1 MRSFKEI
8 EGSADTRSER
18 ILAGLNDAQREA
30 VTAAPGNLL
39 IVAGAGSGK
48 TKVLV
53 HRIAWLIERTNAS
66 PFEILAVTFT
76 NKAARE
82 MRTRTED
89 LLEMS
94 IRGMWMGTFHGIAHR
109 LLRIHWQEAGLSQ
122 NFEIMD
128 QRDQERLLNRLIVLP
143 PSMEKIISGKEAA
156 SFINRQKDTGLR
168 HRHMLA
174 PRDPQQDAYHTIYK
188 RYEDYCH
195 KRSLVDFGELLL
207 RSHELWLEN
216 DEVLTRYQ
224 ARFSHLLVD
233 EFQDTNSIQYAWLR
247 VLAAKRADIFAVGDD
262 DQSIYGWRGA
272 EIKNIR
278 NYSSDLKDTK
288 IIRLEQNYRSTQV
301 ILSAANE
308 LISRNTDRLG
318 KSLWTSAE
326 GGAPIKVYNA
336 FTEFEEAD
344 FIAEKSEQCIDEGT
358 HTPDDIAVLYR
369 NNRQSRLLEHAFQSV
384 NVPYRIY
391 GGTRFYDRMEI
402 RNVLAYMR
410 LLLDRNADA
419 AFERV
424 VNVPPRRIGTATMEA
439 LRSLATGDGT
449 SLWEATLKSIDGKGI
464 AARTVSALKSFVEL
478 IETIARDSQDMPLH
492 ATAELCVHQ
501 TGLMDH
507 HSKEKG
513 ESGLTRKENL
523 EELILACEQFH
534 KQFQPL
540 SEPESSDYVA
550 HDNRAIMEQFID
562 QATLDA
568 GDYQTGTGAAVSLMT
583 LHSAKGL
590 EFPLVFI
597 AGMEESLFPNANF
610 NFSPDREEEERR
622 LAYVGITRAMRQL
635 YLTHASTR
643 TEWGKTSMSRLP
655 SRFITEIPPQYLTH
669 VRIKRTD
676 DVPRGRRDD
685 GFRRGASGK
694 VAHRQTAPNVGM
706 VPDVAPESKWA
717 TGEKLVH
724 TKFGK
729 GRVIEIRG
737 NGAAQQL
744 HIEFLGA
751 SRKWITANSDKLSK
765 D

>member
-8 EGSADTRSER
+8 EASADTRSER
-18 ILAGLNDAQREA
+18 IVEGLNDAQRDA
-30 VTAAPGNLL
+30 VTAPPGNLL

-513 ESGLTRKENL
+513 ESGLTRKDNM

-540 SEPESSDYVA
+540 IEPEMSDDVA

-694 VAHRQTAPNVGM
+694 VAQRQTARPAGM
-706 VPDVAPESKWA
+706 TPDVTPESKWS

-729 GRVIEIRG
+729 GRVIDIRG